1 MTASLLFGSLRSF
14 TGRNLAP
21 LSALKTKLIPFVLSS
36 IVLLGMGPGL
46 RGGQAAEGFT
56 ITKEVRKDPRPLK
69 IYVLKIDLEH
79 PGNELALA
87 VLDDPDGDGPAET
100 TLMTPIA
107 LAKKGKLDVAV
118 NATPWTMTQT
128 TPDGKKIGYIEG
140 GHCDILGLIV
150 RNGKAVSAAL
160 PSAWSLWQGP
170 EGKWHLGEVPTGVT
184 PKQAVSGFGS
194 LLSQGK
200 FTTAPSDVRHPRTA
214 VGLDESGRYLTLAVV
229 DGRQEGI
236 SEGMSEY
243 ELAELMKS
251 LGCWDALNLDGGGS
265 SILVRDIASETPQI
279 VNIPSGGKARPIPVM
294 VGLRLADQP

>member
-1 MTASLLFGSLRSF
+1 
-14 TGRNLAP
+14 
-21 LSALKTKLIPFVLSS
+21 
-36 IVLLGMGPGL
+36 MGPGL
-46 RGGQAAEGFT
+46 RGEQASEGFT
-56 ITKEVRKDPRPLK
+56 ITEEVRKDPRPLK
-69 IYVLKIDLEH
+69 IYVLKVDLEH
-79 PGNELALA
+79 PGNELTLA

-100 TLMTPIA
+100 TLMTPTA
-107 LAKKGKLDVAV
+107 LAKTAKLDVAV
-118 NATPWTMTQT
+118 NATPWTMTQS

-150 RNGKAVSAAL
+150 KDGKTVSAAV
-160 PSAWSLWQGP
+160 PSGWSLWQDP
-170 EGKWHLGEVPTGVT
+170 QGKWHLGEVPAGVT

-200 FTTAPSDVRHPRTA
+200 LTTAPSDVRHPRTA
-214 VGLDESGRYLTLAVV
+214 VGLDDSGRYLTLAVV

-236 SEGMSEY
+236 SEGMSEH

-265 SILVRDIASETPQI
+265 SILMRDIASATPQI
-279 VNIPSGGKARPIPVM
+279 VNTPSGGKVRPIPVM

>member
-1 MTASLLFGSLRSF
+1 MEQSPAFPTKYFATL
-14 TGRNLAP
+14 P
-21 LSALKTKLIPFVLSS
+21 SALKTKLLPFVLST
-36 IVLLGMGPGL
+36 VALLGLMSDL
-46 RGGQAAEGFT
+46 RAEKATEGFT
-56 ITKEVRKDPRPLK
+56 IMGEVRKDPRPLK

-100 TLMTPIA
+100 TLMTPTA
-107 LAKKGKLDVAV
+107 LAKTAKLDVAV
-118 NATPWTMTQT
+118 NATPWTMTQS

-150 RNGKAVSAAL
+150 KDGKTVSAAL

-170 EGKWHLGEVPTGVT
+170 EGKWHLGEVPEGIA
-184 PKQAVSGFGS
+184 PKQAVSGFGP
-194 LLSQGK
+194 LLSQGT

-214 VGLDESGRYLTLAVV
+214 VGIDESGRYLTLAVV

-236 SEGMSEY
+236 SEGMSEH
-243 ELAELMKS
+243 ELAELMKN

-265 SILVRDIASETPQI
+265 SILMRDIASATPQI
-279 VNIPSGGKARPIPVM
+279 VNTPSGGKVRPIPVM